1 MPKIIST
8 LAIGGMVAL
17 SLVACSTPATSACA
31 VTPSGSASSKVVV
44 TGEVGAEPT
53 VTIPAPLDAK
63 VTERSV
69 VTKGDGETAEDGE
82 VVVAEYSIYNG
93 ATGAL
98 IESTASTGQ
107 PGKFL
112 LDSSR
117 PHDGLYKALNCS
129 VEGERLV
136 AVVPPSEL
144 FGPDGIKNQNG
155 DYLVGP
161 TDSAVFVFDIT
172 KVEPAPTESPTPT
185 PTPIPHRD
193 KADGTPVAPLEG
205 FPTVTLAADGTPTI
219 TIPDTAPPTELKL
232 ETLIKGNGDTVPDG
246 ATVVVHYTG
255 VNWTTGEVFDSSWT
269 RGGPATF
276 STTQVIKGFSAA
288 IVGQTV
294 GSQVVVVIPPAD
306 GYGPNGKPP
315 KISGTDVLVFVVDIL
330 GFAS

>member
-44 TGEVGAEPT
+44 TGDVGAEPT
-53 VTIPAPLDAK
+53 VTFPSPLDAK

-69 VTKGDGETAEDGE
+69 VTEGNGELVEPGMLVSTNY
-82 VVVAEYSIYNG
+82 VLYN
-93 ATGAL
+93 
-98 IESTASTGQ
+98 ASTGKKIEGSEDFASDGSLPFPVDESKVF
-107 PGKFL
+107 PGMVKTVEC
-112 LDSSR
+112 STVGSR
-117 PHDGLYKALNCS
+117 VVGVLPPADAF
-129 VEGERLV
+129 GE
-136 AVVPPSEL
+136 AGPN
-144 FGPDGIKNQNG
+144 FGIGA
-155 DYLVGP
+155 
-161 TDSAVFVFDIT
+161 TDSVIFVFDIT
-172 KVEPAPTESPTPT
+172 KVEPAPTESPSAAAE
-185 PTPIPHRD
+185 IPHRD

-205 FPTVTLAADGTPTI
+205 FPTVTLAADGTPTV
-219 TIPDTAPPTELKL
+219 TIPDTAPPTALKL
-232 ETLIKGNGDTVPDG
+232 ETLMKGNGDTVPEG

-269 RGGPATF
+269 KGGPAAF
-276 STTQVIKGFSAA
+276 KTTQVIKGFSAA

-306 GYGPNGKPP
+306 GYGPNGNPP
-315 KISGTDVLVFVVDIL
+315 TISGTDVLVFVVDIL